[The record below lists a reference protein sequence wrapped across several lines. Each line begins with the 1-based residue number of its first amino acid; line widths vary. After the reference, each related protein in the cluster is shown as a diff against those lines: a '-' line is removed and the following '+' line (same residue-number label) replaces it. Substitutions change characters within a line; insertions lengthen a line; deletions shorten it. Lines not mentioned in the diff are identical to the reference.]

1 MNDVEPLLRS
11 LMLRGLTGDANAQ
24 RLLLQH
30 LAKRLRTFHRR
41 RLNADEAEVE
51 DLVQETL
58 LAIHSR
64 RATYDASQPFTA
76 WAYAVARYKL
86 IDHLRRRRLR
96 TTESLDDCEE
106 LFDASQADAPEA
118 ARDLARLMAELP
130 SAQRE
135 AIRLTQ
141 IEGYSVAEAA
151 ERTGQSIASVKV
163 GTHRGLKKLK
173 AMLGG
178 D

>member
-1 MNDVEPLLRS
+1 M
-11 LMLRGLTGDANAQ
+11 
-24 RLLLQH
+24 LLLH
-30 LAKRLRTFHRR
+30 LAKRLRNFHRR

-58 LAIHSR
+58 LAIHTR
-64 RATYDASQPFTA
+64 RATYDPSQPFTA
-76 WAYAVARYKL
+76 WAYALARYKL
-86 IDHLRRRRLR
+86 IDHLRRQRLR
-96 TTESLDDCEE
+96 TTQPIDDCEE
-106 LFDASQADAPEA
+106 LFSESDASGQEA
-118 ARDLARLMAELP
+118 ARDLATLLAQLP

-135 AIRLTQ
+135 AIRLTH

-151 ERTGQSIASVKV
+151 ERSGQSIASVKV